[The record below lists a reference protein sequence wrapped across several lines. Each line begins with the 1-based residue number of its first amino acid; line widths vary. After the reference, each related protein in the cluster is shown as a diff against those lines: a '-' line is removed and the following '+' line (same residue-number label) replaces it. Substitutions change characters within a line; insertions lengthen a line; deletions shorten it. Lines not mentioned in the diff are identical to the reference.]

1 MFKIDGVELDFEPEA
16 IRAVAQKAIKL
27 KTGAR
32 GLRTILEDAML
43 DVMFDTPTDNSI
55 EKVIVP
61 EKYIVDRSS
70 NIQIIRREKPTKKA
84 SGENA

>member
-1 MFKIDGVELDFEPEA
+1 MYEA
-16 IRAVAQKAIKL
+16 VGAIAKKAMEL

-61 EKYIVDRSS
+61 EKYIIDRSS
-70 NIQIIRREKPTKKA
+70 NIQIIRKEKPAQKA
-84 SGENA
+84 SGENE